1 MSKIKLTICFI
12 FIFCNSFAQN
22 LTVNETLT
30 YIKQQ
35 IQQNKLQFTNGAG
48 YKFYLED
55 ISFNISEEGIFKVN
69 QTIRRFA
76 NYPSSDEIVNINESF
91 DFRDVRPKVNENEN
105 EIELM
110 CKSGRCVQDLSNGN
124 SSYAVYIQKLNKQG
138 LSKIRNAFDYL
149 FDILQYDEH
158 YNKKDDDPFSKYNY
172 KNPIIEDNNTSRN
185 INLDFNGK
193 LYTIKVNIGGEIV
206 SMIFDT
212 GASDISIS
220 SILEKILI
228 EKGILTKNN
237 YLEPGL
243 YKIADGSIIS
253 SRRFKIP
260 FMKVGGFEV
269 KDIICNVNPSSDVL
283 LLGKSFLNMFSK
295 WSVDNTKHIL
305 TLEK

>member
-1 MSKIKLTICFI
+1 MNKIYSAFLLI
-12 FIFCNSFAQN
+12 FISFNSFAQN
-22 LTVNETLT
+22 LSVNETLN

-35 IQQNKLQFTNGAG
+35 IQENKIQFTNGAG
-48 YKFYLED
+48 YRFYLEN

-69 QTIRRFA
+69 QSIRRFG
-76 NYPSSDEIVNINESF
+76 NYPFGDEVYNSNESF
-91 DFRDVRPKVNENEN
+91 DFRDVIAKTNDN
-105 EIELM
+105 EIVLS
-110 CKSGRCVQDLSNGN
+110 CKTGRCIQDLSNGK
-124 SSYAVYIQKLNKQG
+124 SLYAVYIQRFNIQS

-149 FDILQYDEH
+149 FDILQYDER
-158 YNKKDDDPFSKYNY
+158 YNQKDNDPFSKYNY
-172 KNPIIEDNNTSRN
+172 KNPIKEDLNTSRN
-185 INLDFNGK
+185 INLDFNGI
-193 LYTIKVNIGGEIV
+193 LYTVKVNIGGEIV

-220 SILEKILI
+220 TKLERVLI

-243 YKIADGSIIS
+243 YKIADGSIVT

-260 FMKVGGFEV
+260 FIKVGGFEV

-283 LLGKSFLNMFSK
+283 LLGKSFLNAFSK

>member
-149 FDILQYDEH
+149 FDI
-158 YNKKDDDPFSKYNY
+158 
-172 KNPIIEDNNTSRN
+172 
-185 INLDFNGK
+185 
-193 LYTIKVNIGGEIV
+193 
-206 SMIFDT
+206 
-212 GASDISIS
+212 
-220 SILEKILI
+220 
-228 EKGILTKNN
+228 
-237 YLEPGL
+237 
-243 YKIADGSIIS
+243 
-253 SRRFKIP
+253 
-260 FMKVGGFEV
+260 
-269 KDIICNVNPSSDVL
+269 
-283 LLGKSFLNMFSK
+283 
-295 WSVDNTKHIL
+295 
-305 TLEK
+305 